1 MSDSRVIFPS
11 QGVNREHITQPG
23 GNQLK
28 KTCRMNQEKFARRA
42 FAFQIHPETPGSGA
56 ENAEAPGSLLLQVVH
71 SQEAKRITMIRTKQ
85 SFNGFRL
92 GSKGGRDGNHEER
105 SDATRMICTYRAK
118 ETE

>member
-11 QGVNREHITQPG
+11 QGVNRERFAQPG

-42 FAFQIHPETPGSGA
+42 LAFQIYPETPGARA
-56 ENAEAPGSLLLQVVH
+56 ENAEDPGSLLLQVMH
-71 SQEAKRITMIRTKQ
+71 SQEAERISMIRTKQ
-85 SFNGFRL
+85 SFNGFRI
-92 GSKGGRDGNHEER
+92 GGKGGKEGNHER
-105 SDATRMICTYRAK
+105 NSDATRVFRTYRAK